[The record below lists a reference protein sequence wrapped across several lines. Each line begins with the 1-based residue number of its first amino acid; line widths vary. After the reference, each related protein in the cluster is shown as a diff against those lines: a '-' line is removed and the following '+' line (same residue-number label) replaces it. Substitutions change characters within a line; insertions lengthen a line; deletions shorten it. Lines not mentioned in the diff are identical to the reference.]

1 MELLLILVVQ
11 PPASAVRDAERKS
24 GFVMVDIEAA
34 LVNRKV
40 WLAASTHSE
49 EENGNFVNPSL

>member
-1 MELLLILVVQ
+1 
-11 PPASAVRDAERKS
+11 
-24 GFVMVDIEAA
+24 MVDIEAA

-49 EENGNFVNPSL
+49 EENGYSVNPSLQKHVLLEQFCTLPPPGFFQF